1 MSLPNSTVS
10 TVVKPVHKTDHYY
23 HYGTP
28 YLSFYLL
35 LWRKRTKVIML
46 YHKQY
51 IFFYKKIRL
60 LSLFRLRIQYH
71 TILL

>member
-1 MSLPNSTVS
+1 MSMTEV

-28 YLSFYLL
+28 YLSCYSTLEEKKRSNNTLL
-35 LWRKRTKVIML
+35 L

-51 IFFYKKIRL
+51 VFFYTKI
-60 LSLFRLRIQYH
+60 
-71 TILL
+71 TDC

>member
-1 MSLPNSTVS
+1 MSLPISTLS

-23 HYGTP
+23 HYGTL

-35 LWRKRTKVIML
+35 LCTKVILL

-51 IFFYKKIRL
+51 VIFYREC
-60 LSLFRLRIQYH
+60 
-71 TILL
+71 